1 MPTLQIAQPGFH
13 HGCSGCLCCLRF
25 RATMMHGLS
34 YNHEASAS
42 CFGFIK
48 VMNFCLKVG
57 LLALP
62 AFGLQGAPSDPP
74 PRRVT
79 TVVRADARSGRL
91 IRSAVVASR
100 VVPDKV
106 ISSTPPPPVAG
117 STVNALVANIARRN
131 ELEPSLVDS
140 VIRVESGYN
149 PNAISPKGAMGLMQ
163 LIPSTARRFGV
174 NDTLH
179 PAQNIEGG
187 VKYLK
192 YLMQLY
198 NGDERLALAAYNAGE
213 GAVAKYKGIP
223 PYAETQNYVYQVGK
237 KLGQSREAEKKAKAS
252 NPETKPEI
260 HTPV

>member
-1 MPTLQIAQPGFH
+1 MRFKLSIIA
-13 HGCSGCLCCLRF
+13 
-25 RATMMHGLS
+25 
-34 YNHEASAS
+34 
-42 CFGFIK
+42 
-48 VMNFCLKVG
+48 
-57 LLALP
+57 LAVC
-62 AFGLQGAPSDPP
+62 GLQGASSDPP
-74 PRRVT
+74 AKIT
-79 TVVRADARSGRL
+79 IKTVVRADAHSGRL
-91 IRSAVVASR
+91 VRASVVASR
-100 VVPDKV
+100 VVPEKV
-106 ISSTPPPPVAG
+106 ISPAPPPPPAATAASEPG
-117 STVNALVANIARRN
+117 ATVNALVANIARRHDV
-131 ELEPSLVDS
+131 EPSLVDS
-140 VIRVESGYN
+140 VIRVESNYN

-174 NDTLH
+174 NDTFH

-252 NPETKPEI
+252 NPETR
-260 HTPV
+260 PVMHAPVIEKTVDAQGREYYRTR